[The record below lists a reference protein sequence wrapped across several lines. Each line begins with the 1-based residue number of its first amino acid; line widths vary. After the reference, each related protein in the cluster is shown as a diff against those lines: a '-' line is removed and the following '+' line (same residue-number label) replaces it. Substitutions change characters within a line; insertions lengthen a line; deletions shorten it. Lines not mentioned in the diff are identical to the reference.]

1 MTRDLQALALLPNVG
16 GEEGDGWRNHTAEP
30 PVATAL
36 SLWAS
41 LFGASA
47 RIDDRPA
54 SPHTRPAFDWLPDE
68 PGAVAWWSDA
78 SAAAPLAGHHW
89 HGPPPDVAARVHDKA
104 FALRHGPTPAALRGI
119 ACVLEPSELEDTDAA
134 MATIAAALASWPS
147 ELRVGFCLKPRFG
160 SSGRGRIVGRGEQP
174 DTPAL
179 RGALPRLA
187 RRGGAILEPWLER
200 GIDLS
205 VSFHIGDASA
215 GPPLELLGS
224 LVSLCTAAGVPRG
237 HRGEVDQRGR
247 VHCGSPFDDTARE
260 AAGELALA
268 AFDAGYRGPCGVD
281 AFSFRD
287 QDGLEVLRPTVE
299 LNARFTMGIVALGCL
314 RRARRQLREA
324 LAIEADM
331 RVGVVVA
338 YQAPGR
344 EWREFE
350 PDLVLP
356 IAVLPRADPQ
366 RGPAILAAHDPTR
379 LDPIVTALT
388 DAAADGGHD
397 SS

>member
-1 MTRDLQALALLPNVG
+1 MTRSAQTLALLPNLG
-16 GEEGDGWRNHTAEP
+16 GEEGDGWRSHAAEP
-30 PVATAL
+30 AVANAR

-41 LFGASA
+41 LFGARA
-47 RIDDRPA
+47 QIDDRPA
-54 SPHTRPAFDWLPDE
+54 SPYTRPAFEWLPDE
-68 PGAVAWWSDA
+68 PGALAWWGDA
-78 SAAAPLAGHHW
+78 SAAAALAGHHW
-89 HGPPPDVAARVHDKA
+89 HGPRPDVTAQVHDKA
-104 FALRHGPTPAALRGI
+104 FALRHGPTPAALRGL
-119 ACVLEPSELEDTDAA
+119 ARVLEPGDLEDADAA
-134 MATIAAALASWPS
+134 LATIAATLDSWPS
-147 ELRVGFCLKPRFG
+147 ELRVRFCLKPRFG
-160 SSGRGRIVGRGEQP
+160 SSGRGRILGHGEQP

-205 VSFHIGDASA
+205 VSFHIGNAST

-224 LVSLCTAAGVPRG
+224 LTSLCTATGVPRG

-247 VHCGSPFDDTARE
+247 VHCGSPFDDALRE
-260 AAGELALA
+260 AASELALA
-268 AFDAGYRGPCGVD
+268 AFEAGYRGPCGID

-287 QDGLEVLRPTVE
+287 RDGLEVLRPTVE

-314 RRARRQLREA
+314 RRARPRLREA

-344 EWREFE
+344 EWREFD

-356 IAVLPRADPQ
+356 IEVCPPADPQ
-366 RGPAILAAHDPTR
+366 RGPAILAARDPTQ
-379 LDPIVTALT
+379 LDPIVAALANST
-388 DAAADGGHD
+388 ADGGRD
-397 SS
+397 PL